1 MAARTELERAVQASI
16 VDRLTDLAP
25 RERLDPAPTRDGSER
40 AYRASVQRDIEWLL
54 NSRRTMYPAP
64 VGLDEVH
71 NSAYEYG
78 LVDTTALYVG
88 SESGRVSLREAV
100 EDTIARFEPRL
111 ANVRVRL
118 VDADQ
123 KTAPQLRFVIEA
135 LLRMDP
141 NPEQVVFDT
150 VFDTANGSYEVGDSV
165 GSDA

>member
-1 MAARTELERAVQASI
+1 MARTELERAVQPSL

-25 RERLDPAPTRDGSER
+25 KERLDPPSTRDGSER
-40 AYRASVQRDIEWLL
+40 AYRASVQRDLEWLL

-64 VGLDEVH
+64 AGFPESRA
-71 NSAYEYG
+71 SAYEYG
-78 LVDTTALYVG
+78 LTDTTGLFVG
-88 SESGRVSLREAV
+88 SAEGRRNLQASI

-123 KTAPQLRFVIEA
+123 KSAPQLRFVIEG

-141 NPEQVVFDT
+141 NPEQVVFDS
-150 VFDTANGSYEVGDSV
+150 VFDTVNGEYAVGTTS
-165 GSDA
+165 GRDA

>member
-1 MAARTELERAVQASI
+1 MARTELERAVQPSL

-25 RERLDPAPTRDGSER
+25 SVRLDPSATRDASER
-40 AYRASVQRDIEWLL
+40 AYRASVQRDLEWLL
-54 NSRRTMYPAP
+54 NSRRTMHPAP
-64 VGLDEVH
+64 PGLPETRA
-71 NSAYEYG
+71 SAYEYG

-88 SESGRVSLREAV
+88 SVDGRRSLQAAV

-123 KTAPQLRFVIEA
+123 KSAPQLRFVIEG

-141 NPEQVVFDT
+141 NPEQVVFDS
-150 VFDTANGSYEVGDSV
+150 VFDTVNGEYAVGDSR
-165 GSDA
+165 GRDA

>member
-1 MAARTELERAVQASI
+1 MARTELERAVQPSL

-25 RERLDPAPTRDGSER
+25 AERFDPSSTRDGSER
-40 AYRASVQRDIEWLL
+40 AYRASVQRDLEWLL
-54 NSRRTMYPAP
+54 NSRRTMYTAP
-64 VGLDEVH
+64 DGLPETRA
-71 NSAYEYG
+71 SAYEYG

-88 SESGRVSLREAV
+88 SIDGRRSLQAAV

-123 KTAPQLRFVIEA
+123 KSAPQLRFVIEG

-141 NPEQVVFDT
+141 NPEQVVFDS
-150 VFDTANGSYEVGDSV
+150 VFDTVNGEYAIGDSR
-165 GSDA
+165 GRDA